1 MKLKKTIITV
11 FALIVAV
18 NSYGQKKDDSKIIVS
33 ITDTIELYKKIK
45 IALVNSDF
53 IVKDN
58 YNKDTLTTYPM
69 EMKTIPGYALVKAII
84 TGNTVTFSGVYGL
97 IKINDWGYTATPKNY
112 QRIIYY
118 KGSKTWKLLK
128 QVSEKMG
135 GQITYTN

>member
-1 MKLKKTIITV
+1 MKLIIITILSLAV
-11 FALIVAV
+11 FT
-18 NSYGQKKDDSKIIVS
+18 NTYSQKNEDSKIIVTVS
-33 ITDTIELYKKIK
+33 DSAELYKRVK

-69 EMKTIPGYALVKAII
+69 EMKSIPGYALVTAII
-84 TGNTVTFSGVYGL
+84 TGNTVTFSGAYGL
-97 IKINDWGYTATPKNY
+97 IKINDWGYTVTPKNY

-128 QVSEKMG
+128 QAADKLG
-135 GQITYTN
+135 GQITYDN

>member
-1 MKLKKTIITV
+1 MKTTILKIL
-11 FALIVAV
+11 ALLIFV
-18 NSYGQKKDDSKIIVS
+18 NSYSKKKDDSKIIMTV
-33 ITDTIELYKKIK
+33 TDTAELYKRVK

-58 YNKDTLTTYPM
+58 YNKDTLTTYAM

-84 TGNTVTFSGVYGL
+84 TGNTITFSGVYGL
-97 IKINDWGYTATPKNY
+97 IKINDWGYTVTPKNY

-128 QVSEKMG
+128 QVAEKVG
-135 GQITYTN
+135 GQITYGK